1 MADIRSYMKEKEKR
15 ENKKQGYKE
24 KIVRHKLTTTYRLFL
39 VLIAFAAL
47 AALVAVQ
54 YNRHIYTAYDVVSS
68 VEREK
73 IAGTM
78 DLGLGGSVF
87 TYSNDG
93 AHNTAVNGE
102 VSWNQTF
109 EMQDIELAFCNDV
122 VAIGDYNGRSIYVA
136 NSQQIM
142 GGFTTTMP
150 IRDLAVAE
158 NGRVTAVLADTDV
171 TWINTYNS
179 EGKLLYNGQTKM
191 NDSGYPAAISLSP
204 NGELLCVSYIYV
216 DAGELKTNIAF
227 YNFGEVG
234 DNYSDHLASIHIYND
249 LLVPYVQFMNNNTA
263 FAVGDSRLMIYS
275 GGQKPVSQGEYLFEQ
290 EILSVY
296 YNEDYVGLVFL
307 SDNEKGRYVM
317 EVYDTSAQKVD
328 SFYFDV
334 DYTDIFFSRN
344 NFVVYNETEC
354 LIMTMDGVEKFHGN
368 FNRAVRLMYPVS
380 GAYRY
385 ITVTEDSI
393 DTIQLK

>member
-24 KIVRHKLTTTYRLFL
+24 KIVRHKLTTTYRLLL
-39 VLIAFAAL
+39 VVIAFGAL
-47 AALVAVQ
+47 LALVAVQ
-54 YNRHIYTAYDVVSS
+54 YNRHIYTAYDIVSS
-68 VEREK
+68 VERDNV
-73 IAGTM
+73 AGTM
-78 DLGLGGSVF
+78 DLGLGSSIF
-87 TYSNDG
+87 SYSNDG
-93 AHNTAVNGE
+93 AHSTAVNGE

-109 EMQDIELAFCNDV
+109 QMQDVELAFCGDV
-122 VAIGDYNGRSIYVA
+122 VAMGDYNGRNIYVA
-136 NSQQIM
+136 NSEQVL

-150 IRDLAVAE
+150 IRDLTVAA

-179 EGKLLYNGQTKM
+179 EGKLLYNGQAKM
-191 NDSGYPAAISLSP
+191 NDSGYPASISLSP
-204 NGELLCVSYIYV
+204 NGELLCVSYTYIDV
-216 DAGELKTNIAF
+216 GELKTNIAF

-249 LLVPYVQFMNNNTA
+249 LMVPYVQFMNDRTA

-275 GGQKPVSQGEYLFEQ
+275 GSQKPVSQGEYLFER
-290 EILSVY
+290 EIRSVY
-296 YNEDYVGLVFL
+296 YSEDYVGLVFL
-307 SDNEKGRYVM
+307 SDNEQGRYVM
-317 EVYDTSAQKVD
+317 EVYDTAAQKVN
-328 SFYFDV
+328 SYYFDV

-354 LIMTMDGVEKFHGN
+354 LIMTMDGMEKYHGN
-368 FNRAVRLMYPVS
+368 FKETVRLMLPAS

-385 ITVTEDSI
+385 ILVTGDSI
-393 DTIQLK
+393 ETIQLK